1 MGRDRVR
8 HPQCHRTAA
17 VPQSYPVWSIIIIS
31 IDVLVIYGLAMYVA
45 LPETESEDG
54 TPQPLGKR
62 IVLPLTGHLPS
73 PPGCCRLDRWVHGP
87 HRPLSRS
94 RGTT

>member
-45 LPETESEDG
+45 LPETE
-54 TPQPLGKR
+54 
-62 IVLPLTGHLPS
+62 
-73 PPGCCRLDRWVHGP
+73 
-87 HRPLSRS
+87 
-94 RGTT
+94 